1 MVPEALSDFFK
12 AHLRLALAFSGGTDS
27 SYLLYAAKKSGCDVH
42 AYYIHSQFQPEFEL
56 KDAHRLAD
64 ELDTDMTV
72 IELDALANPKVV
84 ENPADRCYH
93 CKRVLFET
101 LTARAKADGYDLLI
115 DGTNASDDAGDRP
128 GMKALAELKVVSP
141 LRDCGITKDMVRKYA
156 RLAHLFTWDKPAY
169 ACLATRV
176 PTGQSIES
184 ELLRKIERAENA
196 LFAMGFHDF
205 RVRVIGKT
213 ARLQFKKDEITQA
226 FERRG
231 SIVEAFKGDFDGVL
245 LDFKER

>member
-1 MVPEALSDFFK
+1 MVPEALESFFK
-12 AHLRLALAFSGGTDS
+12 EHPRLALAFSGGTDS
-27 SYLLYAAKKSGCDVH
+27 SYLLYAAKKSGCDVR

-56 KDAHRLAD
+56 RDAHRIVD
-64 ELDTDMTV
+64 QLDADMTV

-84 ENPADRCYH
+84 ENPADRCYY
-93 CKRVLFET
+93 CKRTLFET

-128 GMKALAELKVVSP
+128 GMKALQELEIVSP
-141 LRDCGITKDMVRKYA
+141 LRDAGITKDMVRKYA
-156 RLAHLFTWDKPAY
+156 RLAGLFTWDKPAY

-184 ELLRKIERAENA
+184 ALLRKIERAENA

-205 RVRVIGKT
+205 RARVVGNA
-213 ARLQFKKDEITQA
+213 ARLQFKKYEITQA
-226 FERRG
+226 FERRAE
-231 SIVEAFKGDFDGVL
+231 IVESFKGDFDAVL
-245 LDFKER
+245 LDLKER